1 MSKHGAAFQKGVK
14 DSKGNI
20 SPKGQSSNQGSTVE
34 ELSTTE
40 EVRKAKI
47 DGETVVAEL
56 SEGRVR
62 QKESGEKVFGV
73 SLDSEKARKFFTE
86 EELAKLESAD
96 SLSNPDKDTETEEM
110 SYSDMQNQMR
120 DEINEIYKQEVKEH
134 KLEQAKSTESRDWMK
149 PEHETKTVSE
159 MTGSEFKQAMSEA
172 MSQDT
177 QDTEEL
183 QQSHDTDLAELL
195 DMEEPEPEI
204 KQIDTETEEMAI
216 SSFRERAN
224 KKGKTCWEDLA
235 EDLEMSD
242 SHTTYETLSSDKKRI
257 TTKDEE
263 LQSHLKNPEG
273 FNGSVRIEQESDNV
287 VVAVVSRE

>member
-1 MSKHGAAFQKGVK
+1 MSNAGAGFVKGEQN
-14 DSKGNI
+14 GNQI
-20 SPKGQSSNQGSTVE
+20 RPKGQKTRQRKSEVE

-73 SLDSEKARKFFTE
+73 SLDSEKAQKFFTS
-86 EELAKLESAD
+86 EELSKLKSAD

-110 SYSDMQNQMR
+110 SYADMQNQMR
-120 DEINEIYKQEVKEH
+120 DEINEIYRQEVKEH
-134 KLEQAKSTESRDWMK
+134 KLEQARSTETRDWMK

-159 MTGSEFKQAMSEA
+159 MSGNELKRVMAQALNQESK
-172 MSQDT
+172 
-177 QDTEEL
+177 DTEEL
-183 QQSHDTDLAELL
+183 QQSHDTDLAQLLEL
-195 DMEEPEPEI
+195 EEPEPEI
-204 KQIDTETEEMAI
+204 KEIDTETEEMAI
-216 SSFRERAN
+216 SSFKERAS
-224 KKGKTCWEDLA
+224 KKGKACWEDLA

-257 TTKDEE
+257 TTKDSE
-263 LQSHLKNPEG
+263 LQEHLKNPEG
-273 FNGSVRIEQESDNV
+273 FNGTVRIEQDTDNV
-287 VVAVVSRE
+287 VVATISKE

>member
-20 SPKGQSSNQGSTVE
+20 RPKGQSSNSGSTVE

-47 DGETVVAEL
+47 EGETVVAEL

-62 QKESGEKVFGV
+62 EKEEGEKVFGV

-110 SYSDMQNQMR
+110 SYSDMKNQMR
-120 DEINEIYKQEVKEH
+120 DEINDIYRQEVKEH

-149 PEHETKTVSE
+149 EPHEVKEISD
-159 MTGSEFKQAMSEA
+159 MSGSEFKQLMSEA
-172 MSQDT
+172 MSEPDT
-177 QDTEEL
+177 EEEL

-195 DMEEPEPEI
+195 ELEEPEPEI

-224 KKGKTCWEDLA
+224 KKGKSCWSDLA

-242 SHTTYETLSSDKKRI
+242 SHTTYETLSEDCKRI

-273 FNGSVRIEQESDNV
+273 FDGTVRIEKESDNV
-287 VVAVVSRE
+287 VVATISKE